1 MGWYTW
7 GMEIS
12 HPKMVRRTLMAL
24 LYDCFQVDPLQMLSP
39 TEILDYGTIAPG
51 DLIPNAYYLHDR
63 NLIELMVG
71 YNPPS
76 FAATRIAP
84 LGIDLIENVVEFDR
98 LFPPKLN
105 IENATTASVV
115 AVVLQLAAEAEQSGL
130 TGQARDWLLKDIN
143 ALREE
148 LTEPEKLWR
157 AEHIL
162 SRIQWLDGFFMHEE
176 NVSLPSLETLKTILH
191 DRLT

>member
-1 MGWYTW
+1 MA
-7 GMEIS
+7 IS
-12 HPKMVRRTLMAL
+12 HPKLVRRTLMVL

-39 TEILDYGTIAPG
+39 TEILEYGTISSK
-51 DLIPNAYYLHDR
+51 DLLPNAYYLHDR
-63 NLIELMVG
+63 DFIELMVG

-84 LGIDLIENVVEFDR
+84 MGIDLYEDTAEFDK
-98 LFPPKLN
+98 LFPPELV
-105 IENATTASVV
+105 IESPTTASVV
-115 AVVLQLAAEAEQSGL
+115 TVILKMVEEAEQSVL
-130 TGQARDWLLKDIN
+130 IGQSREWLLNDIN

-148 LTEPEKLWR
+148 LTQPEKQWR

-162 SRIQWLDGFFMHEE
+162 ARLQWLDGFFMHEE

-191 DRLT
+191 EKLI